1 MSRIGKSQIQI
12 PQGVEVTLAG
22 HDVTV
27 KGKLG
32 QLQFT
37 VPNQIEVKKEDNV
50 LSFASTDN
58 SKTTNALW
66 GTSRSRVANMVQ
78 GVSEG
83 FTKKLQIV
91 GVGYRAAVQGRIL
104 DVQAGFSHPVK
115 MDIPEG
121 LNVQV
126 NDQTEIV
133 VTGYD
138 RHAVGQ
144 FAANIRDVRSPE
156 PYKGKGI
163 RYVGEQIVMKE
174 GKKK

>member
-1 MSRIGKSQIQI
+1 MSRVGKSQIQI

-22 HDVTV
+22 RDVTV

-32 QLQFT
+32 QMQFS
-37 VPNQIEVKKEDNV
+37 VPSQIEVKQEDNV
-50 LSFASTDN
+50 LNFVSTDN

-66 GTSRSRVANMVQ
+66 GTSRARVANMVK

-83 FTKKLQIV
+83 FTKKLQVV
-91 GVGYRAAVQGRIL
+91 GVGYRAAVQGRTL
-104 DVQAGFSHPVK
+104 DVQAGYSHPVK
-115 MDIPEG
+115 MEIPEG

-144 FAANIRDVRSPE
+144 FAANIRAVREPE